1 MHNDFSKIVDIE
13 IRFPIKMSI
22 AVFILAVLF
31 DLSFYLVTTSWKE
44 TLIFSAA
51 TMAAAGTVLAAFY
64 SARILSL
71 QLCQEVRLTDE
82 RMESL
87 HLKRLANAMVFGSRW
102 TDSQM
107 KISRKTCRDIS
118 NMKGHSLERIVNV
131 LDTEEKKETV

>member
-1 MHNDFSKIVDIE
+1 
-13 IRFPIKMSI
+13 
-22 AVFILAVLF
+22 
-31 DLSFYLVTTSWKE
+31 
-44 TLIFSAA
+44 
-51 TMAAAGTVLAAFY
+51 MAAAGTVLAAFY